1 MTTTPTRPHALL
13 PNGPSLTSL
22 YAPPPTDPTLT
33 VVPPVGHTV
42 VELSG
47 DLGGAATAAL
57 RERLLVALRHSEQ
70 LLVLDLSAVTG
81 CDAAALA
88 VLIGTQRRAQLL
100 GVTLRLAA
108 PGYVIAT
115 VLRQT
120 GLDRSLE
127 VYPTLTRALTA
138 RPRVRSAG
146 SAIAG

>member
-1 MTTTPTRPHALL
+1 RRVPARARLPQPRRPRRPRPVQLPAGGAAAGPRVTTTPTRPHALL
-13 PNGPSLTSL
+13 PNGPSLPSL

-88 VLIGTQRRAQLL
+88 VLIGT
-100 GVTLRLAA
+100 
-108 PGYVIAT
+108 
-115 VLRQT
+115 
-120 GLDRSLE
+120 
-127 VYPTLTRALTA
+127 
-138 RPRVRSAG
+138 
-146 SAIAG
+146 